1 MKIRLSYLYIAS
13 FLAIILASGC
23 GSNPSSLV
31 LGAMGIKKDPAFAP
45 QKNISFQVHAAENL
59 NADDRGNGLSVVL
72 RMYKLKDVTAF
83 NEAQLDAMGDSASV
97 QKLLGAD
104 LIESKEQL
112 LLPGQRYQFKEKIDA
127 KNGFIAIAVLFRN
140 PNLKRWKL
148 VMENADLKEDTP
160 VIIGAH
166 ACAINV
172 SSGIPDRGDLDS
184 KFLVS
189 IAPCKK

>member
-1 MKIRLSYLYIAS
+1 
-13 FLAIILASGC
+13 
-23 GSNPSSLV
+23 
-31 LGAMGIKKDPAFAP
+31 MGVKKDPAFAP
-45 QKNISFQVHAAENL
+45 QKNILFQVHAAENL
-59 NADDRGNGLSVVL
+59 NADDRGKGLSVVL
-72 RMYKLKDVTAF
+72 KIYKLKDATAF
-83 NEAQLDAMGDSASV
+83 NEAQLDALNDSASA
-97 QKLLGAD
+97 QKILGAD
-104 LIESKEQL
+104 LVESKEQL
-112 LLPGQRYQFKEKIDA
+112 LLPGQRYQFKEKVDA
-127 KNGFIAIAVLFRN
+127 KNGFIAIAVLFRT

-160 VIIGAH
+160 VIIGVH